1 MFSWALKVAF
11 LLLLLYDVLLPT
23 KCLYWKQAKFFVGM
37 PFKGRKHE
45 VTNGQICIF
54 SKKTIMDFIYLVIF
68 EFLLH
73 KQTAIW

>member
-1 MFSWALKVAF
+1 MFSWVLKVAY

-37 PFKGRKHE
+37 PFKAKYA
-45 VTNGQICIF
+45 F
-54 SKKTIMDFIYLVIF
+54 SQKKTIMDFIYLVIF
-68 EFLLH
+68 GFLLH